1 MGKIGIIIK
10 REYLTRVVK
19 KSFLVM
25 TIIGP
30 VLMAALMIGPAYL
43 AKMDKEDTKEVLV
56 IDQTGAFQ
64 QYKLNNT
71 YLTNYQ
77 LKKDSVPFD
86 SSKVMI
92 RRLPDTKNIKFI
104 FLDKNM
110 PLSEAKEM
118 LQNTENYAL
127 LLIPHNFVS
136 QPMLNL
142 FSKKESVLGITS
154 YLENRL
160 EKEIQI
166 EKLKIKGVD
175 PDILKNTKTDID
187 ISTIIIEDSGA
198 EKESFSTI
206 TMIMGIAGGFLIYF
220 FIFMYGAQVMRG
232 VIEEKTNRII
242 EVIIS
247 SVKPFE
253 LMMGKIIGVALVGLT
268 QFLLWIVFTS
278 IIVSTVTA
286 VLSVP
291 QGEIIQKQAPTSIMG
306 GVTSNMQAS
315 GSIDSATKI
324 DSIVQQLNKFI
335 ASVNWFLILGSFLFY
350 FIFGYLM
357 YAALFAAI
365 GSAVDNEA
373 DTQQF
378 MLPVTIPLILGLVMM
393 QTILENP
400 DGTIAYWF
408 SIIPFTSPIV
418 MMMRIPFGVPIVDLV
433 LSMVILVSSFFFFTW
448 VSGKIYRVGILMY
461 GKKVNYK
468 EIWKWIRYH

>member
-25 TIIGP
+25 TIVGP
-30 VLMAALMIGPAYL
+30 ILMAALMIGPAYL
-43 AKMDKEDTKEVLV
+43 AQMDEESAKDILV

-64 QYKLNNT
+64 KYRLNT
-71 YLTNYQ
+71 GYLTNYR

-86 SSKVMI
+86 SSKVMV
-92 RRLPDTKNIKFI
+92 RRLPDTKNLKFI
-104 FLDKNM
+104 FLDKDM
-110 PLSEAKEM
+110 ALSEGKE
-118 LQNTENYAL
+118 LLRNTENYAL

-136 QPMLNL
+136 QPMINL
-142 FSKKESVLGITS
+142 YSKKESVLGITS
-154 YLENRL
+154 YLENKL

-175 PDILKNTKTDID
+175 PDILRNTKTEINV
-187 ISTIIIEDSGA
+187 STIIIEESGE

-268 QFLLWIVFTS
+268 QFLLWIILTS
-278 IIVSTVTA
+278 IIVSSITA
-286 VLSVP
+286 VLAVP
-291 QGEIIQKQAPTSIMG
+291 QKEIMQTQVPTSIMG
-306 GVTSNMQAS
+306 GGMNNISTSNLVA
-315 GSIDSATKI
+315 DNNKV
-324 DSIVQQLNKFI
+324 DLIVKQLNKFV
-335 ASVNWFLILGSFLFY
+335 ASVNWGLILGSFLFY

-408 SIIPFTSPIV
+408 SIIPLTSPIV
-418 MMMRIPFGVPIVDLV
+418 MMMRIPFGVPVMDLV
-433 LSMVILVSSFFFFTW
+433 LSMIILVSSFFFFTW
-448 VSGKIYRVGILMY
+448 LSGKIYRVGILMY

>member
-30 VLMAALMIGPAYL
+30 ILMAALMIGPAYL
-43 AKMDKEDTKEVLV
+43 AHMDEESAKDILV

-64 QYKLNNT
+64 KYRLNST
-71 YLTNYQ
+71 YLTNYR

-86 SSKVMI
+86 SSKVMV
-92 RRLPDTKNIKFI
+92 RRLPDTKNLKFI
-104 FLDKNM
+104 FLDKDM
-110 PLSEAKEM
+110 SLSEAKE
-118 LQNTENYAL
+118 LLRNTENYAL

-136 QPMLNL
+136 QPMINL
-142 FSKKESVLGITS
+142 YSKKEAVLGITS
-154 YLENRL
+154 YLENKL

-175 PDILKNTKTDID
+175 PDILRNTKTDINV
-187 ISTIIIEDSGA
+187 STIIIEESGE
-198 EKESFSTI
+198 EKESFSAI

-268 QFLLWIVFTS
+268 QFLLWIILTS

-286 VLSVP
+286 VLTVP
-291 QGEIIQKQAPTSIMG
+291 QSEIIKQQAPTSIMG
-306 GVTSNMQAS
+306 GTSN
-315 GSIDSATKI
+315 IATTNFADDTNKV
-324 DSIVQQLNKFI
+324 DTIVKQLNKFI
-335 ASVNWFLILGSFLFY
+335 ASVNWGLILGSFLFY

-408 SIIPFTSPIV
+408 SIIPLTSPIV
-418 MMMRIPFGVPIVDLV
+418 MMMRIPFGVPVIDLV
-433 LSMVILVSSFFFFTW
+433 LSMIILVSSFFFFTW
-448 VSGKIYRVGILMY
+448 LSGKIYRVGILMY